1 MTFSKNPVDIAR
13 DKKFSAGEIAD
24 SLRLAIMAELDAI
37 SLYLQLA
44 RLVDDE
50 RVRKVFEDIAKE
62 EKTHFGE
69 FLTLLKHY
77 DPEQV
82 KQLEAGSKE
91 VGELVGIKAPMNDS
105 GNNREGESNAR
116 GDPLPDV
123 NTSSLSPEELRYLQ
137 DRVREV
143 SSKARRFRRYLAA
156 YEAGPGLDAVPL
168 EEAAPGPTITS
179 TRSAVPLKELG
190 VKFSISQRQIEYAR
204 ARGEAVY
211 STTADR
217 AAIRLAYEEDATILS
232 DILGNPRVKTLGIT
246 SWDAPGSAVVEVSN
260 AVNSLYS
267 NYIPEPYMLFV
278 SPGRYTKLLTVV
290 EKTGVMELTRVKSLV
305 QDVVIVP
312 QLRDDTAL
320 LLSVHQSI
328 IDVAIGVD
336 TALVYLGPE
345 NGSHNF
351 TLWETLA
358 VRIKD
363 PNGVVIL
370 KQNL

>member
-1 MTFSKNPVDIAR
+1 MVFSKNPVDITR
-13 DKKFSAGEIAD
+13 DRKFSAGEVAD

-37 SLYLQLA
+37 NLYLQLA
-44 RLVDDE
+44 RLIDDE
-50 RVRKVFEDIAKE
+50 RVKKVLEDIAKE

-77 DPEQV
+77 DPEQAE
-82 KQLEAGSKE
+82 QLTAGSTE
-91 VGELVGIKAPMNDS
+91 VGELTGIKTPTGDPD
-105 GNNREGESNAR
+105 REEIGASNAR
-116 GDPLPDV
+116 GDPPPDV
-123 NTSSLSPEELRYLQ
+123 VSSSSLSPEELRQLQ
-137 DRVREV
+137 NRVREV
-143 SSKARRFRRYLAA
+143 SNNARRFRRYLAT

-168 EEAAPGPTITS
+168 EEAAPGPTIAS
-179 TRSAVPLKELG
+179 SRSAIPLKELS

-211 STTADR
+211 STAADR
-217 AAIRLAYEEDATILS
+217 AAVRLAYEEDAAILG
-232 DILGNPRVKTLGIT
+232 DILGNPKVKTMGIT
-246 SWDAPGSAVVEVSN
+246 SWDAPGSAVAEISN
-260 AVNSLYS
+260 AVNTLYS
-267 NYIPEPYMLFV
+267 NYVPEPYVLFI

-305 QDVVIVP
+305 KDVAIIP

-320 LLSVHQSI
+320 LLSTHQSV

-345 NGSHNF
+345 DGAHSF

-363 PNGVVIL
+363 PSGIIIL
-370 KQNL
+370 KQ